1 MIMGG
6 GGGGG
11 GGGNGAVALKVDIEG
26 PDTRDL
32 RGFGECPGGKSW
44 VTGPAPSVASREY
57 LGGARRVLDILV
69 RCWSVLVTDKTL
81 GVSSVAV
88 DTRLG
93 AVSKTLGN
101 RGRVEMAEGFL
112 WRPEGLH

>member
-32 RGFGECPGGKSW
+32 RGFGECPS
-44 VTGPAPSVASREY
+44 PSQVWSLYQTIYLTSR
-57 LGGARRVLDILV
+57 
-69 RCWSVLVTDKTL
+69 RC
-81 GVSSVAV
+81 
-88 DTRLG
+88 
-93 AVSKTLGN
+93 
-101 RGRVEMAEGFL
+101 
-112 WRPEGLH
+112 

>member
-32 RGFGECPGGKSW
+32 RGFGECPSPNQ
-44 VTGPAPSVASREY
+44 V
-57 LGGARRVLDILV
+57 
-69 RCWSVLVTDKTL
+69 WSLY
-81 GVSSVAV
+81 
-88 DTRLG
+88 
-93 AVSKTLGN
+93 
-101 RGRVEMAEGFL
+101 
-112 WRPEGLH
+112 

>member
-32 RGFGECPGGKSW
+32 RGFGECPSPNQVW
-44 VTGPAPSVASREY
+44 SPSKQFTTRHDVAY
-57 LGGARRVLDILV
+57 VRVSQAI
-69 RCWSVLVTDKTL
+69 SFNAT
-81 GVSSVAV
+81 
-88 DTRLG
+88 
-93 AVSKTLGN
+93 
-101 RGRVEMAEGFL
+101 
-112 WRPEGLH
+112 